1 MSKKLLHKTQRIYLI
16 FAIVIF
22 IVVAPIFYLISEK
35 MYLINIDET
44 LLDYKIEFLEK
55 IAPNLSSEKINTWN
69 HFNLTSKI
77 KEYYPLKKDTLF
89 YSEYFS
95 KLEQENEPYREL
107 NSVFYIDKKPYIF
120 STKISLFESGD
131 LLTSIL
137 LLFLVLF
144 VILLIGLIFL
154 TRKISINLWKP
165 FYKTLEE
172 IEAFELD
179 HPKKYSLDRS
189 PIEEFNR
196 LNESIENLIKRNISI
211 YNNQREFVE
220 NAAHE
225 LQTPIA
231 IFKAKLDM
239 LIQDKD
245 ISKKQYLLLNDINDT
260 VSRLNKLNKNLL
272 LLSKIDGNQPNKQEM
287 ISINEMV
294 EKQLPFFREQAKS
307 KNIKIAISAVDSCSL
322 TANLTLTEVLIR
334 NLLLN
339 AIRHNY
345 QDGEVHIEIEKDRL
359 TISNTSSNT
368 KLFSEKLFVRF
379 SKSSDSQSG
388 NGLGLAIVKKIID
401 SQNWKISYSFKDSNH
416 TFTIDFRNSK

>member
-16 FAIVIF
+16 FAIVTF
-22 IVVAPIFYLISEK
+22 IIVAPIFYLVSEK
-35 MYLINIDET
+35 MYLKNIDET
-44 LLDYKIEFLEK
+44 LLGYKADFLEK
-55 IAPNLSSEKINTWN
+55 IAPNLSEETIKTWN
-69 HFNLTSKI
+69 RFNLTSKI

-95 KLEQENEPYREL
+95 KLELENEPYREL
-107 NSVFYIDKKPYIF
+107 NSVVYINKKPFIF

-179 HPKKYSLDRS
+179 HPKKYSLDTCT
-189 PIEEFNR
+189 IEEFNR
-196 LNESIENLIKRNISI
+196 LNESIDNLIKRNISI

-245 ISKKQYLLLNDINDT
+245 ISKKQYLLLNDISDT

-287 ISINEMV
+287 ISINEIV

-307 KNIKIAISAVDSCSL
+307 KNIKIAISAIDNCSL

-339 AIRHNY
+339 AIRHNH
-345 QDGEVHIEIEKDRL
+345 QDGEVHIELRKDKL
-359 TISNTSSNT
+359 IISNTSSNT

-401 SQNWKISYSFKDSNH
+401 SQNWKITYYFQGANH
-416 TFTIDFRNSK
+416 IFAIHFIN